1 MNDDQN
7 STIEHLLH
15 KVKQLLNRFDEQK
28 GIVQAY
34 VQKEREWK
42 KHKLLQMNQIV
53 ELEKKLKK
61 LTKAQGSHE
70 Q

>member
-1 MNDDQN
+1 M
-7 STIEHLLH
+7 SK
-15 KVKQLLNRFDEQK
+15 KVSCKHMFK
-28 GIVQAY
+28 
-34 VQKEREWK
+34 KEREWK